1 MGKRG
6 RPKALPVS
14 DQPLTDSEAFWRLKA
29 AGFDSYQATR
39 TIGFCASWQRLGGS
53 VDTLAASGL
62 ISRASVYNRLRECHV
77 GGFEPDLVRIKKG
90 DIDSW
95 AAMERTM
102 AEQIKREANDL
113 PPLPRIIRWAF
124 RAERY
129 PHLED
134 EGN

>member
-6 RPKALPVS
+6 RPRALAVS
-14 DQPLTDSEAFWRLKA
+14 DRPITDSQAFWRLKT

-53 VDTLAASGL
+53 VEAVVASGAL
-62 ISRASVYNRLRECHV
+62 SRASVYNRLRECHL
-77 GGFEPDLVRIKKG
+77 GGFEPELVRIKKS
-90 DIDSW
+90 DMDSW

-102 AEQIKREANDL
+102 AEQIKREASER
-113 PPLPRIIRWAF
+113 PQLPRIVRWAF
-124 RAERY
+124 KAERY

-134 EGN
+134 EPN

>member
-1 MGKRG
+1 MAKRG

-14 DQPLTDSEAFWRLKA
+14 DRPMTDSEAFWRLKA

-53 VDTLAASGL
+53 VEAIVASWAL
-62 ISRASVYNRLRECHV
+62 SRASVYNRLRECHV
-77 GGFEPDLVRIKKG
+77 GGFEPGLVRIKKG
-90 DIDSW
+90 DMDSW

-102 AEQIKREANDL
+102 AEQIKREAKEG
-113 PPLPRIIRWAF
+113 PPLPRIVRWAF
-124 RAERY
+124 KAERY

-134 EGN
+134 DRN